1 MEKIFGWVATG
12 LSLFYKIPQIIKIIK
27 TKDVHSLSFLSLF
40 CQCLSYSFYIVH
52 GIVINDMPII
62 MGSISSIQSLILILM
77 YYYYNK
83 ISPK

>member
-12 LSLFYKIPQIIKIIK
+12 LSLFYKIPQIIKIVK

-62 MGSISSIQSLILILM
+62 IMGSISSIQSLILM
-77 YYYYNK
+77 YYYYRK
-83 ISPK
+83 ILPK